1 MPKDYVSGG
10 ALYNRRDIEVK
21 DRITMHKKPYRDLNT
36 YFRSLFGCRVHKV
49 TVDAGLNCPNRDG
62 TLSTGGCIYCNAKG
76 SGTGAHR
83 QGVSITQQIERSKT
97 RIARR
102 FKTNKLM
109 AYFQS
114 FSNTYAP
121 VEHLKA
127 LYDEALAI
135 ENVVGLAVGTRPDCV
150 DPLVLDLLEGY
161 ARKHLIW
168 IEYGLQSAHDHTLA
182 RINRGHDV
190 ACFERAVSLTRNRN
204 INICAH
210 VILGLP
216 GESRQEMLETADTI
230 ATLGIDG
237 IKLHLLYVVRGTPME
252 TLYRAGSYRCLGQRE
267 YAELICDFIERLP
280 ETMIIQRLTGDPHP
294 KELVAPA
301 WSLQKRETMDLIHTR
316 FKDINTWQGKQ
327 FSR

>member
-1 MPKDYVSGG
+1 
-10 ALYNRRDIEVK
+10 
-21 DRITMHKKPYRDLNT
+21 MHKKPYRDLNS
-36 YFRSLFGCRVHKV
+36 YFRSLYGCRVHKV
-49 TVDAGLNCPNRDG
+49 TVDAGLDCPNRDG
-62 TLSTGGCIYCNAKG
+62 SISIGGCIYCNANG

-83 QGVSITQQIERSKT
+83 QGLSITQQIERSKA

-121 VEHLKA
+121 VDRLKA

-135 ENVVGLAVGTRPDCV
+135 EDVVGLAVGTRPDCV
-150 DPLVLDLLEGY
+150 DPPVLDLLEGY
-161 ARKHLIW
+161 TKKHLIW

-204 INICAH
+204 IRICAH

-216 GESRQEMLETADTI
+216 GESRQEMLETADAI
-230 ATLGIDG
+230 AALGIDG

-252 TLYRAGSYRCLGQRE
+252 TQYRAGSYRCLGQRE
-267 YAELICDFIERLP
+267 YAELTCDFIERLP

-316 FKDINTWQGKQ
+316 FKDKNTWQGRAFKPHPPD
-327 FSR
+327 

>member
-1 MPKDYVSGG
+1 MD
-10 ALYNRRDIEVK
+10 
-21 DRITMHKKPYRDLNT
+21 KKPYRDLNT

-49 TVDAGLNCPNRDG
+49 TVDAGLDCPNRDG
-62 TLSTGGCIYCNAKG
+62 TRSTGGCIYCNANG
-76 SGTGAHR
+76 SGTGAHVR
-83 QGVSITQQIERSKT
+83 GMSITQQIENSKA

-114 FSNTYAP
+114 FTNTYAP
-121 VEHLKA
+121 VERLKV

-135 ENVVGLAVGTRPDCV
+135 ENVVGLSVGTRPDCV
-150 DPLVLDLLEGY
+150 DPPVLNLLEAY
-161 ARKHLIW
+161 AENHLIW
-168 IEYGLQSAHDHTLA
+168 IEYGLQSAHDRTLA
-182 RINRGHDV
+182 RIRRGHDV
-190 ACFERAVSLTRNRN
+190 ACFEKAVAATRNRN

-216 GESRQEMLETADTI
+216 GESRQDMLETADAI
-230 ATLGIDG
+230 AAMNIDG

-252 TLYRAGSYRCLGQRE
+252 TQYRNGQYRCLDQRD

-280 ETMIIQRLTGDPHP
+280 ETMIIHRLTGDPHP

-301 WSLQKRETMDLIHTR
+301 WSLQKRGTMDLIHTR
-316 FKDINTWQGKQ
+316 FKERNTWQGKAFRPQ
-327 FSR
+327 VPV

>member
-1 MPKDYVSGG
+1 
-10 ALYNRRDIEVK
+10 
-21 DRITMHKKPYRDLNT
+21 MHKKPYRDLNT

-49 TVDAGLNCPNRDG
+49 TVDAGLDCPNRDG
-62 TLSTGGCIYCNAKG
+62 SISIGGCIYCNANG
-76 SGTGAHR
+76 SGTGAYR
-83 QGVSITQQIERSKT
+83 QGVSITQQIERSKA

-135 ENVVGLAVGTRPDCV
+135 EDVVGLAVGTRPDCV
-150 DPLVLDLLEGY
+150 DPPVLDLLEGY
-161 ARKHLIW
+161 AKKHLIW
-168 IEYGLQSAHDHTLA
+168 VEYGLQSAHDRTLA
-182 RINRGHDV
+182 RINRGHDF
-190 ACFERAVSLTRNRN
+190 ACFEQAVSLTRNRK

-216 GESRQEMLETADTI
+216 GESRQEMLETADAI
-230 ATLGIDG
+230 AAMGIDG

-252 TLYRAGSYRCLGQRE
+252 NLYRAGRYRCLGQRE
-267 YAELICDFIERLP
+267 YVELVCDFIERLP

-316 FKDINTWQGKQ
+316 FKDKNTWQGK
-327 FSR
+327 

>member
-1 MPKDYVSGG
+1 
-10 ALYNRRDIEVK
+10 
-21 DRITMHKKPYRDLNT
+21 MHKKPYRDLNT

-62 TLSTGGCIYCNAKG
+62 TLSTGGCIFCNAKG
-76 SGTGAHR
+76 SGTGAHH
-83 QGVSITQQIERSKT
+83 QGISITQQIERSKE

-121 VEHLKA
+121 VERLKT
-127 LYDEALAI
+127 LYDEALSI
-135 ENVVGLAVGTRPDCV
+135 EDVVGLAVGTRPDCV
-150 DPLVLDLLEGY
+150 DPPVLDLLEVY

-182 RINRGHDV
+182 RIHRGHDF
-190 ACFERAVSLTRNRN
+190 ACFERAVSITRNRN

-216 GESRQEMLETADTI
+216 GESRQDMLETAD
-230 ATLGIDG
+230 AVAAMGIDG

-252 TLYRAGSYRCLGQRE
+252 TQYRDGHYRCLDQRE

-294 KELVAPA
+294 KELVAPT
-301 WSLQKRETMDLIHTR
+301 WSLQKRETMDLIHTL
-316 FKDINTWQGKQ
+316 FKDKNTWQGKV
-327 FSR
+327 FEPHIPD